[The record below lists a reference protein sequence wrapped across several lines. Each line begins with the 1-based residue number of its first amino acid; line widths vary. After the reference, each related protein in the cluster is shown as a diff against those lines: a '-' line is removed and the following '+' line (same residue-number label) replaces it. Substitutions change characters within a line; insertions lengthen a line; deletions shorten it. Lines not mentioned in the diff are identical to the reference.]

1 MVNLINFYHLSFHI
15 SSGLAIIYQMYKAYH
30 ILLIRAVEVNPYMIF
45 NYSFFF
51 FLMLET
57 PGKTKS
63 CTRKSW
69 SKYETSKNVA

>member
-45 NYSFFF
+45 NYSYFFF
-51 FLMLET
+51 NARNS
-57 PGKTKS
+57 GKNK
-63 CTRKSW
+63 KL
-69 SKYETSKNVA
+69 YEKVMVQI